1 MEIQVKIMIKLIKGF
16 IDGLITAIFLH
27 YLVMGASD
35 IVWSINSFLM
45 WLKEIGVI
53 K

>member
-1 MEIQVKIMIKLIKGF
+1 MKRHNFF
-16 IDGLITAIFLH
+16 IDALDALVTAIFLH
-27 YLVMGASD
+27 YLVMGFSD